1 MESSQMS
8 NFEALCN
15 ICANLSE
22 IVGIKSGVAFLF
34 AGFLLVW
41 TTQKRIAFKLIIAGF
56 VVLVVGLSVPG
67 IVNGTY
73 RNFAP
78 GGLPEMVGVVIYG
91 LMAIIGLVFGI
102 ATFFV
107 PAVVCNRRGVKFT
120 NMMAICSWVGIFL
133 PPALS
138 FAMFL
143 AFKADTGLT
152 NFDDF
157 KSDVTRK
164 GEEI

>member
-1 MESSQMS
+1 MEPSQMS

-22 IVGIKSGVAFLF
+22 IVGIKSGAAFLI

-41 TTQKRIAFKLIIAGF
+41 TVKKNIAVKLIIGGF
-56 VVLVVGLSVPG
+56 VTLALGLAIPG
-67 IVNGTY
+67 IVNATY
-73 RNFAP
+73 GNFAP
-78 GGLPEMVGVVIYG
+78 GKLPEIIGVVIYG
-91 LMAIIGLVFGI
+91 LMALVALVFGL

-120 NMMAICSWVGIFL
+120 NLMAILSWLGIFIPL
-133 PPALS
+133 TLAV
-138 FAMFL
+138 AMYL
-143 AFKADTGLT
+143 AFKADTGNT